1 MINLIEFSGILPL
14 CTECM
19 LILVAESYINS
30 SIYATYIVHHVCVYF
45 SFYISIRDAQVE
57 QLECILI
64 LDNMRRPNF
73 NVVNSLFS

>member
-1 MINLIEFSGILPL
+1 M
-14 CTECM
+14 
-19 LILVAESYINS
+19 Y
-30 SIYATYIVHHVCVYF
+30 VYF